1 MLPRDQLK
9 QRFAWQ
15 LGIAESQMDFQA
27 VVNHVERLENAHQPY
42 EAPQNEGEHIA
53 DLDAKLPGRGHYD
66 GISALSPAQVG
77 LLGLQVMNDGS
88 QIG

>member
-1 MLPRDQLK
+1 
-9 QRFAWQ
+9 
-15 LGIAESQMDFQA
+15 MDFQG
-27 VVNHVERLENAHQPY
+27 VVKHVWYSSNAHQPY
-42 EAPQNEGEHIA
+42 EAPQNKGKHIA

-66 GISALSPAQVG
+66 GIGALSPAQVG